1 MVRENILLIGRL
13 VLACMSSFAH
23 RNPYRPQSLNA
34 MRLMVLFAIIFGSLP
49 QESRAGDLAF
59 ICVTVAGPKNICSFS
74 SASEACDFIM
84 ADENASIKDPDLV
97 IVSSNLIGYYWP
109 DVGQRYQSESSMGIC
124 KVTRRNGVEFNSAS
138 DISCPKNPDNMINP
152 FIDKVTKRCECLQP
166 GMIWLRSVAGGHG
179 GCVGVDA
186 DVDTRDESE
195 ETCSAS
201 DGNPIHP
208 LTGIKQEELNLGVR
222 LGWMDMKINYNSGR
236 KEITRE
242 PDGEGAPGNHFASSL
257 WRGNW
262 QTDLGI
268 PGNYGKTANAM
279 MSDGRMA
286 TFVFNGTTWSAAADS
301 RNPSKT
307 HRNLLYYGS
316 GVYIFT
322 NRIDN
327 TFDSFYASGFP
338 GGRYRHN
345 GSYISATRD
354 PSSANLNGFVDQ
366 FGRKV
371 KISFASAPDGTLAIT
386 SITDANGR
394 NISFDY
400 AGTDYSNPSKVTWQD
415 GSVLQFNYENTG
427 LNKNWALTGIVDE
440 AGKQFATFVYDD
452 SGRVV
457 STEHAG
463 GVNKF
468 TASYPG
474 DGPKVITS
482 QTVDAT
488 TGRVK
493 RYRDW
498 SVQGAPAVIGP
509 SGEDISYNAPDLSLK
524 FPRNTGR
531 KQPAGSGCGASSS
544 AITYDAAGNKASED
558 DFNQHRTC
566 YVNTAVVDGV
576 PNLEKVRVEGLSGG
590 TGGVDCGTVTP
601 EGATLPSGARKVTT
615 QWHPDWSLET
625 KRAEPNKIT
634 TWVYN
639 GQPDPFDANKIAS
652 CTSAMYGSTTV
663 RALYF
668 GKPIAV
674 VCKRVEQS
682 TTDATG
688 AQGFGAT
695 VGTGVSSNSTP
706 DSRTWTYTYNQYGQV
721 LTEDGPRT
729 DVVDKTTYD
738 YWTDTV
744 FKGADPDAVGHTMGD
759 LKSLTNAMGQVAS
772 FTQYDKAGH
781 LLAMTDANGLSVTY
795 TYSPRGFLTSRSLGA
810 SGASTRTITYHYDP
824 RGLLDEISFPG
835 GVVSTDAGQA
845 GAAAGRR
852 YTFQYDDAH
861 RLIGMTSG
869 SGEGVSYTLDNAGNV
884 TREAW
889 TNADGGTA
897 LLIRRE
903 FDALNRMSKLI
914 RQING
919 QDSITE
925 LGYDAQGNP
934 TTTKRPQVSAY
945 GDTAQPTD
953 TRVYNSLDQLARIE
967 DALNGGDKPTTLTP
981 KANDDLQ
988 ALSAP
993 NGAGWTFQRDGF
1005 GQVLQEVSDAGTAT
1019 QTFDAAGN
1027 LIKRNDARGFIQT
1040 LQYDALNRLISVKH
1054 SGTGADV
1061 SLDQTWR
1068 WDASAAAA
1076 PLTCS
1081 NGLGHLCQI
1090 SNSLGTRYLSYDA
1103 FGNVTGQVQRFA
1115 AMPLGAVQT
1124 QWGYDG
1130 EDRLSASVG
1139 SDNQSVALGR
1149 DAEGRA
1155 SQVLGL
1161 LNGQEAVVVSE
1172 TTYQATGEADR
1183 STFGNRRVY
1192 DRDFDMGSGMSSGSS
1207 VSLSSASVGGED
1219 GDAPLPLW
1227 ALLSLGGSLMAM
1239 VGRRS
1244 RAKHAPFAPLMWA
1257 MLLLLALAIAQPE
1270 SALAQTTGATATES
1284 ITHDARGNVQGVT
1297 RDGTASTFKY
1307 DALDRLKAE
1316 TGPTSQSISY
1326 DANGNRTGDASGSYT
1341 IKDNS
1346 NRLATRNGQAVVHDA
1361 SGNVTSERVRL
1372 NGSLVTRVLSY
1383 NDDGQLSKVSIN
1395 GAQVAS
1401 YIYDHL
1407 GLRGQ
1412 KTLVSPPAGIPAIT
1426 LYVHDPNGHLFQE
1439 IAGSGARAGQAL
1451 VTYVWKDDTPAA
1463 VIFHDTATSQHIVY
1477 LEVDS
1482 LNTPRRGTDSAGKV
1496 VWTWTSDAFGSSAP
1510 NEDPDGDGVK
1520 TTINLRFPGQFFD
1533 AESGLH
1539 YNWHRYYDPQVGRYT
1554 QPDPIG
1560 VDGGTNQYA
1569 YVDGNPLGGVD
1580 PQGLQNDS
1588 ITRRRM
1594 VPYEGSGGSPVG
1606 RSGAGPSDMCKPRG
1620 STGIGE
1626 FAGDSIPARSSAR
1639 DFTRDERASIN
1650 EIGSRTGCHTCGTF
1664 EPGTKS
1670 NNFVPDHQP
1679 ASALNSEGVPQKLY
1693 PQCLGCSRE
1702 QGLEIARQLR
1712 QSRK

>member
-1 MVRENILLIGRL
+1 MTQKSGRTFNSTSDIH
-13 VLACMSSFAH
+13 CTM
-23 RNPYRPQSLNA
+23 
-34 MRLMVLFAIIFGSLP
+34 
-49 QESRAGDLAF
+49 
-59 ICVTVAGPKNICSFS
+59 
-74 SASEACDFIM
+74 
-84 ADENASIKDPDLV
+84 DENNMVAAYID
-97 IVSSNLIGYYWP
+97 IVT
-109 DVGQRYQSESSMGIC
+109 Q
-124 KVTRRNGVEFNSAS
+124 
-138 DISCPKNPDNMINP
+138 
-152 FIDKVTKRCECLQP
+152 RCECVAN
-166 GMIWLRSVAGGHG
+166 GMMWLKSAVNGHG

-195 ETCSAS
+195 ETCSPS

-236 KEITRE
+236 KEITRT
-242 PDGEGAPGNHFASSL
+242 PDGENAPDNQFGASL

-262 QTDLGI
+262 PTTIGT
-268 PGNYGKTANAM
+268 PSRYGGAANVL
-279 MSDGRMA
+279 MSDGRVA
-286 TFVFNGTTWSAAADS
+286 SFAQSASGWSAAIDS
-301 RNPSKT
+301 RNPNKT
-307 HRNLLYYGS
+307 HRNLLRYGS
-316 GVYIFT
+316 MNYVFT

-327 TFDSFYASGFP
+327 TIEGYSAGAAAGSRVNY
-338 GGRYRHN
+338 N
-345 GSYISATRD
+345 GSYFTPTTNSNA
-354 PSSANLNGFVDQ
+354 SLNGFVDQ

-371 KISFASAPDGTLAIT
+371 KLTMKSGPDGRLGIT
-386 SITDANGR
+386 NITDPNGRSIT
-394 NISFDY
+394 FDY
-400 AGTDYSNPSKVTWQD
+400 VGSDYSNPVKVTWQD
-415 GSVLQFNYENTG
+415 GSFLQFKYDNSAP
-427 LNKNWALTGIVDE
+427 LKSWALTGIVDE
-440 AGKQFATFVYDD
+440 NGKQFATFTYDA
-452 SGRVV
+452 SGRVT

-474 DGPKVITS
+474 DGPQVVST
-482 QTVDAT
+482 QTVNAT
-488 TGRVK
+488 TGRVS
-493 RYRDW
+493 RFRDW
-498 SVQGAPAVIGP
+498 SVQGAPTVTGP
-509 SGEDISYNAPDLSLK
+509 SGEDISYNAPDLALK

-544 AITYDAAGNKASED
+544 AITYDAGGNKASED
-558 DFNQHRTC
+558 DFNQHRVC
-566 YVNTAVVDGV
+566 YVNTTTADGV
-576 PNLEKVRVEGLSGG
+576 PNLQKVRVEGLSGG
-590 TGGVDCGTVTP
+590 SGGVDCSTVTTD
-601 EGATLPSGARKVTT
+601 GATLPTGARKVST
-615 QWHPDWSLET
+615 QWHPDWSFET

-639 GQPDPFDANKIAS
+639 GQPDPFDGNKVAS
-652 CTSAMYGSTTV
+652 CTKAMYGFTSV
-663 RALYF
+663 ANLDA

-682 TTDATG
+682 TTDASG

-706 DSRTWTYTYNQYGQV
+706 DTRTWTYTYNQYGQI

-759 LKSLTNAMGQVAS
+759 LKTITNSMGHVAN

-795 TYSPRGFLTSRSLGA
+795 TYSPRGFLTSRSLSA
-810 SGASTRTITYHYDP
+810 NGASTRTITYHYDL
-824 RGLLDEISFPG
+824 RGLLDEVSLPG

-845 GAAAGRR
+845 GATTGRH

-861 RLIGMTSG
+861 RLIGMISTSG
-869 SGEGVSYTLDNAGNV
+869 ESVSYTLDNAGNV

-919 QDSITE
+919 QDAVTE

-967 DALNGGDKPTTLTP
+967 DALNGSDKPTTLTP

-993 NGAGWTFQRDGF
+993 NGAGWTYQRDGF

-1027 LIKRNDARGFIQT
+1027 LTQRNDARGFTQT
-1040 LQYDALNRLISVKH
+1040 LQYDALNRLTSVKH

-1076 PLTCS
+1076 PLSCAS
-1081 NGLGHLCQI
+1081 GLGRLCQI
-1090 SNSLGTRYLSYDA
+1090 SNALGTRYHSYDA

-1115 AMPLGAVQT
+1115 VMPLAAVQA

-1139 SDNQSVALGR
+1139 MDNQSVALGR

-1161 LNGQEAVVVSE
+1161 LNDQAATVVSE
-1172 TTYQATGEADR
+1172 TTYQATGEPDR
-1183 STFGNRRVY
+1183 STYGNRRVF
-1192 DRDFDMGSGMSSGSS
+1192 DRDFDMGSGMSSGSNAR
-1207 VSLSSASVGGED
+1207 LTSSSVGGED
-1219 GDAPLPLW
+1219 GDAPLPMW
-1227 ALLSLGGSLMAM
+1227 ALLGLGGSLMAM
-1239 VGRRS
+1239 VRR
-1244 RAKHAPFAPLMWA
+1244 RAMAKHTSLTPLMWA
-1257 MLLLLALAIAQPE
+1257 MLLLLALASTKPE
-1270 SALAQTTGATATES
+1270 SALAQTTGATSTETV
-1284 ITHDARGNVQGVT
+1284 THDARGNVRGVT
-1297 RDGTASTFKY
+1297 RDGTAATFKY
-1307 DALDRLKAE
+1307 DALDRLKSE

-1341 IKDNS
+1341 LKDNS
-1346 NRLATRNGQAVVHDA
+1346 NRLATRNGQTVVHDA

-1372 NGSLVTRVLSY
+1372 NGSLVTRALSY

-1395 GAQVAS
+1395 GTQVAG
-1401 YIYDHL
+1401 YLYDHL

-1412 KTLVSPPAGIPAIT
+1412 KTLASPPDGVPATT
-1426 LYVHDPNGHLFQE
+1426 LYVYDPNGHLFQE
-1439 IAGSGARAGQAL
+1439 IAGSGPRAGQAL
-1451 VTYVWKDDTPAA
+1451 VTYVWRDDTPVA
-1463 VIFHDTATSQHIVY
+1463 VIFHDTSGSQRIVY
-1477 LEVDS
+1477 LETDS
-1482 LNTPRRGTDSAGKV
+1482 LNAPRRASDSAGKV
-1496 VWTWTSDAFGSSAP
+1496 VWTWTSDAFGSTAP

-1520 TTINLRFPGQFFD
+1520 TTINLRFPGQYFD

-1539 YNWHRYYDPQVGRYT
+1539 YNWHRYYDPQNGRYT

-1560 VDGGTNQYA
+1560 VDGGSNQYA
-1569 YVDGNPLGGVD
+1569 YVDSSPLVGVD
-1580 PQGLQNDS
+1580 PQGLQNDP

-1606 RSGAGPSDMCKPRG
+1606 RRGVGSSDLCNPRGPSPAPDFVVSPNGTAYPVPAGAQGPVPVINRAGNQTGTAYTGGRG
-1620 STGIGE
+1620 GGSLDNRVDTIRLM
-1626 FAGDSIPARSSAR
+1626 DPTPARGGAPAYENGYIKYENRSGQGV
-1639 DFTRDERASIN
+1639 N
-1650 EIGSRTGCHTCGTF
+1650 PLTGKT
-1664 EPGTKS
+1664 
-1670 NNFVPDHQP
+1670 VPNTENH
-1679 ASALNSEGVPQKLY
+1679 Y
-1693 PQCLGCSRE
+1693 PV
-1702 QGLEIARQLR
+1702 
-1712 QSRK
+1712 K